1 MEQKLDQG
9 LEVKL
14 DRVNIE
20 GKDVLLDPGFP
31 VRFACMEHVEEELDD
46 YVNDFEAAPDTHQAE
61 LLDADGLDKRCR
73 ACGAPAKIALLK
85 EKGL

>member
-1 MEQKLDQG
+1 MEKNR
-9 LEVKL
+9 EKKM
-14 DRVNIE
+14 DRVQIE
-20 GKDVLLDPGFP
+20 GRDVVLDPDFP

-46 YVNDFEAAPDTHQAE
+46 YVNDFEAAPDTHRAA
-61 LLDADGLDKRCR
+61 LLEGEGLDKRCR